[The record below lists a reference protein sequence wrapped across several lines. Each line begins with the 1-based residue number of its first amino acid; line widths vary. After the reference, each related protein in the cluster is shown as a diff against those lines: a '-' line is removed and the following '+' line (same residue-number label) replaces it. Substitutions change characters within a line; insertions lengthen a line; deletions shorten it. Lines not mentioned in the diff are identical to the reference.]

1 MMLNDPPRKRFVPTI
16 EGIRELSVD
25 DIKILR
31 INAFNKNNAEV
42 VEFCDVVLKE
52 KKDEKKNESPS
63 GVRKRSG
70 SLSETRLLEKE
81 VEAMLEAFA
90 KELLT
95 EFDLSV
101 ETAATVSKNT
111 KGFRPQ
117 KLLGAKN
124 KAKTWGWRKRGEV
137 SIGAYISYRLKDM
150 RVSLA
155 FVLEKDFP
163 AETGK
168 WLVNGPENLIPGYQP
183 FRCLI
188 SENSLM
194 PIEKSE
200 QGGLAFI
207 ELEEA
212 KIEFKNL
219 LKTVQKLCGIV
230 KKNEI

>member
-1 MMLNDPPRKRFVPTI
+1 MTIDQPRKRFAPTI
-16 EGIRELSVD
+16 EGIRGLSTE

-31 INAFNKNNAEV
+31 INAVNKNNEEI

-52 KKDEKKNESPS
+52 KLAEKKNEPS
-63 GVRKRSG
+63 SSIRKRSTN
-70 SLSETRLLEKE
+70 LSETRLLEKE
-81 VEAMLEAFA
+81 VEAMLELFA
-90 KELLT
+90 NELLS

-101 ETAATVSKNT
+101 ETATSASKNT

-155 FVLEKDFP
+155 FLLEKDLP
-163 AETGK
+163 LESGK

-183 FRCLI
+183 LRSLI

-194 PIEKSE
+194 PVEKSE
-200 QGGLAFI
+200 QGGLAFVDF
-207 ELEEA
+207 EEA
-212 KIEFKNL
+212 KKAFRELIK
-219 LKTVQKLCGIV
+219 KVQEHI
-230 KKNEI
+230 

>member
-1 MMLNDPPRKRFVPTI
+1 MTIDQPRKRFAPTI
-16 EGIRELSVD
+16 EGIRGLSTE

-31 INAFNKNNAEV
+31 INAVNKNNEEI
-42 VEFCDVVLKE
+42 VEFCDVILKE
-52 KKDEKKNESPS
+52 KHAEKKNEPPDST
-63 GVRKRSG
+63 RKRSTN
-70 SLSETRLLEKE
+70 LSETRLLEKE

-90 KELLT
+90 KELLV

-101 ETAATVSKNT
+101 ETASVASKNT

-137 SIGAYISYRLKDM
+137 SIGAYISYRLRDM

-155 FVLEKDFP
+155 YVLEKDFP
-163 AETGK
+163 PETGR
-168 WLVNGPENLIPGYQP
+168 WLVSGPENLISGYQP
-183 FRCLI
+183 FRSLI

-200 QGGLAFI
+200 QGGLSFI
-207 ELEEA
+207 EFSEA
-212 KIEFKNL
+212 KNAFRVL
-219 LKTVQKLCGIV
+219 LKKLVEQI
-230 KKNEI
+230 